1 METLDEYCLNNNIK
15 DIDILKIDTQSEAE
29 VLLGAENLLH
39 NQRMKIVELEYILG
53 IAHQNANVLYDIEN
67 ELNKSSYKLIAIENS
82 GNIISFSRYQ
92 TNLIYVRED
101 IYKKIQL
108 MRGRSKFKI
117 LESKF

>member
-1 METLDEYCLNNNIK
+1 METLDEYCLSNNIK
-15 DIDILKIDTQSEAE
+15 DIDILKIDTQGSEAE

-39 NQRMKIVELEYILG
+39 NQRIKIVELEYILG

-101 IYKKIQL
+101 IYKKNSINA
-108 MRGRSKFKI
+108 RGRSEFKV
-117 LESKF
+117 LES